1 MLNAKMKKKKNDR
14 SFRVVAQNKSNDS
27 LSMMQ
32 LSLFLTRKRVYAYY
46 AF

>member
-1 MLNAKMKKKKNDR
+1 MKKIDR
-14 SFRVVAQNKSNDS
+14 SFRVVAQEDKSNDS

-32 LSLFLTRKRVYAYY
+32 LSLFLTRQRGCAYY